1 MKEKSQLAYQKNNTK
16 TLEQFQKYCRPF
28 YEVELYQGQLNLS
41 VHVEWC
47 YKKTRYANHKTINP
61 HYFNLELHNTFNT
74 INIIQVHDNI
84 ILIILLSAR
93 AYFFNEHTQ
102 VNCKNGHRLTW
113 GPFLETPDNFPGPVS
128 IFSSSFIYQLMVIIG
143 ANLAISFTKL

>member
-1 MKEKSQLAYQKNNTK
+1 MEFTRVREVAISVSRKLQQK

-61 HYFNLELHNTFNT
+61 HYFNLELHNYNTFNT
-74 INIIQVHDNI
+74 INIIQFHDNT
-84 ILIILLSAR
+84 ILIMLLSAR
-93 AYFFNEHTQ
+93 AYFFDKHIQ

-113 GPFLETPDNFPGPVS
+113 AFDSRLSCPLGFEPKS
-128 IFSSSFIYQLMVIIG
+128 
-143 ANLAISFTKL
+143 

>member
-1 MKEKSQLAYQKNNTK
+1 MWNGVIKKRGIPITK
-16 TLEQFQKYCRPF
+16 LLTLTT
-28 YEVELYQGQLNLS
+28 L
-41 VHVEWC
+41 
-47 YKKTRYANHKTINP
+47 I
-61 HYFNLELHNTFNT
+61 LELHNTFNT
-74 INIIQVHDNI
+74 INIIHVHDNI
-84 ILIILLSAR
+84 ILITLLSAR

-143 ANLAISFTKL
+143 ANLAICFTKLYRLKFSFQNQ